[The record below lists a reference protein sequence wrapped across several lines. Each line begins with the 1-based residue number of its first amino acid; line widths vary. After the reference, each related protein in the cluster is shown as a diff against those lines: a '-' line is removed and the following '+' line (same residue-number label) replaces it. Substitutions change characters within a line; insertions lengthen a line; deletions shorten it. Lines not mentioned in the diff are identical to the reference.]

1 MGCEFIIRPERKEDY
16 RDVENL
22 VRESFWNV
30 YRPGCLEHYV
40 LHELRNDPAF
50 VKETYDD
57 FIKKY
62 PFTKAAFERM
72 GLKQLSDEDIKY
84 YKENYDK

>member
-1 MGCEFIIRPERKEDY
+1 MNEVNFILNHMPKYVRDEF
-16 RDVENL
+16 
-22 VRESFWNV
+22 
-30 YRPGCLEHYV
+30 LEY
-40 LHELRNDPAF
+40 LKRMTFAIKINDDPAF

-62 PFTKAAFERM
+62 PFTKVAFERM